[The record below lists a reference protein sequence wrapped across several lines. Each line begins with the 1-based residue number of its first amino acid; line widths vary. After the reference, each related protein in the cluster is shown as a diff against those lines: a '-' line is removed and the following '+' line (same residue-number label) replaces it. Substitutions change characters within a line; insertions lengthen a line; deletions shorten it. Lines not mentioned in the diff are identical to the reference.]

1 MTGDGVACRLLEVLV
16 ADMRP
21 RLSEST
27 PLMALGLPAE
37 PVRGPSEVVGDP
49 RDR

>member
-1 MTGDGVACRLLEVLV
+1 MTGDDVACRLLEVLV

-27 PLMALGLPAE
+27 PLTAVGLPAE
-37 PVRGPSEVVGDP
+37 PVSGPSEVVSDP